1 MIFFLEKKSLKT
13 EKQATINIMIYM
25 LLTVQD
31 LT

>member
-1 MIFFLEKKSLKT
+1 MIFFRKKSLKT
-13 EKQATINIMIYM
+13 EKQTTINIMIYM

>member
-1 MIFFLEKKSLKT
+1 MIFLEKKSLKP
-13 EKQATINIMIYM
+13 EKQTTINIMIYM